1 MSIQTNSVVAIDYTL
16 KNDAGQV
23 IDSSQ
28 GKQPLHYLHGHG
40 NIVPGLEE
48 ALTGKAA
55 GDALAV
61 SVPPEKGYGTRDEK
75 RVFDV
80 PRDKMPPDL
89 KLEVGIQLAMQT
101 KDGQTVPLTV
111 ASVQSDKIT
120 VDANHA
126 LAGKALH
133 FDVQVREVRDATAEE
148 LTHGH
153 VHGAGGVH
161 G

>member
-16 KNDAGQV
+16 KNDAGEV

-48 ALTGKAA
+48 ALTGKTA
-55 GDALAV
+55 GDAVAV
-61 SVPPEKGYGTRDEK
+61 SVPPEKGYGARDEK

-80 PRDKMPPDL
+80 PRDRMPADL
-89 KLEVGIQLAMQT
+89 ELQVGTQLAMQT
-101 KDGQTVPLTV
+101 KDGTTVPLTV
-111 ASVQSDKIT
+111 AAVKPDKVT

-126 LAGKALH
+126 LAGQALH
-133 FDVQVREVRDATAEE
+133 FDVQVRDVRPATAEE
-148 LTHGH
+148 LQQGH
-153 VHGAGGVH
+153 VDGPRGAHG
-161 G
+161 